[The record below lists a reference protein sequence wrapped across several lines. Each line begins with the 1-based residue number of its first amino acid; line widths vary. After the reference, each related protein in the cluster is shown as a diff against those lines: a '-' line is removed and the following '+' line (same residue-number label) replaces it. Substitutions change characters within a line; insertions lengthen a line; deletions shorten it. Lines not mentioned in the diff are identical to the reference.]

1 MEYIPYVVQ
10 AVPGDGKT
18 VFVYF
23 SDGSVRRKDVSGL
36 IRPGTVFAP
45 LADDAV
51 FRQTLTVMDGAVA
64 WDLSG
69 ERDPRTC
76 VDLDPIGTFES
87 AELVDDPL
95 AATS

>member
-1 MEYIPYVVQ
+1 MKKLLPIILLLASFLPVHAFSFPWLAPPHNYPDI
-10 AVPGDGKT
+10 
-18 VFVYF
+18 VFN
-23 SDGSVRRKDVSGL
+23 R
-36 IRPGTVFAP
+36 AP